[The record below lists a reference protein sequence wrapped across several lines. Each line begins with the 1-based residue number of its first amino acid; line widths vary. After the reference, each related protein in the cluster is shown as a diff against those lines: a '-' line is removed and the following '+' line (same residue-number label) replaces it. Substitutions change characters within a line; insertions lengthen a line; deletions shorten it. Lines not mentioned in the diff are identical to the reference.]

1 MQESFFDFDL
11 GFVVVVQF
19 EDNVGETFEVRVDRS
34 VKGELDV
41 ARIEP
46 ALLRI
51 VIADFDM
58 IKIARAGVS
67 QGEQSVE
74 GDVHVIFSA
83 TDGDRRR
90 QRSAS
95 PTT

>member
-1 MQESFFDFDL
+1 MQKCLLDFDL

-19 EDNVGETFEVRVDRS
+19 ENNVGKTFEVRIDRA

-41 ARIEP
+41 ARIET

-51 VIADFDM
+51 VIANFDM
-58 IKIARAGVS
+58 IEIARAGVR
-67 QGEQSVE
+67 QREQSVE
-74 GDVHVIFSA
+74 GNVHVISAA

-90 QRSAS
+90 Q
-95 PTT
+95 

>member
-1 MQESFFDFDL
+1 LEKCLLDFDP

-19 EDNVGETFEVRVDRS
+19 EDNVGETFEVRIDRA

-41 ARIEP
+41 ARIET

-51 VIADFDM
+51 VIARFDA
-58 IKIARAGVS
+58 IEITRAGVS
-67 QGEQSVE
+67 QREHSIE
-74 GDVHVIFSA
+74 GNVHVIFAA

-90 QRSAS
+90 Q
-95 PTT
+95 